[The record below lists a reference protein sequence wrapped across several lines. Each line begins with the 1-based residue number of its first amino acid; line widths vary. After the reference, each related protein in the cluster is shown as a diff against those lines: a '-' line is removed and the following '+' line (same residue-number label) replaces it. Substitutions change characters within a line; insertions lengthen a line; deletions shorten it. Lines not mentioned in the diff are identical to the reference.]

1 MFFKTETVENK
12 AEDFTH
18 PDNLESLMLIATEK
32 DIAMKIKSNKEKIID
47 EIAESSAEMSTMLL
61 L

>member
-1 MFFKTETVENK
+1 
-12 AEDFTH
+12 
-18 PDNLESLMLIATEK
+18 MLIATEK